1 MSKQKLNG
9 QWGTSRVQTSASG
22 TTFVALPTFD
32 CDEVLVVNASG
43 VSMDLRNSSETS
55 GVGIVLPDGGSIT
68 LPVSAN
74 AQEVAVRRNDQSNTQ
89 VYVGFIY
96 RKSL

>member
-1 MSKQKLNG
+1 MSKIKPNG

-22 TTFVALPTFD
+22 ATFVTLPTFD
-32 CDEVLVVNASG
+32 CDEILIVNEST
-43 VSMDLRNSSETS
+43 VSVDLRNSSETS
-55 GVGIVLPDGGSIT
+55 GVGVVIASGGAIT
-68 LPVSAN
+68 IPVSAN
-74 AQEVAVRRNDQSNTQ
+74 AQEIQVRRNDQSNTQ